1 MKEPSHELLAVRIA
15 TRHGERRVAREIKA
29 KDSSVQIKKYVRFS
43 DLLSKT
49 TKHILHMVKGGQDY
63 LGTVVTGSSLSLDI
77 KRRGSSSEVA
87 RAFKLEIANTL
98 KDVGHRDGMYEP
110 VMEADKP
117 DNKAQQAV
125 EGLLHPI
132 WGIGPDWEDTAEVE
146 EDLEQQDFHKLLEKQ
161 LRSWKGSSNGL
172 LVTNHGYWPTFHA
185 MVREAVKRK
194 YGGRVRAYRGI
205 RGKQALGILEG
216 APVKV
221 RRVSSWAIDKEAA
234 MAYRSGV
241 STTVGSD
248 YWVVVEAMF
257 KPKDIALAP
266 VILPDYQDPNI
277 LMELGQ
283 DVQHSGDEVIVMSS
297 GKINAKIVSKSRKKR
312 AWDKAAKAFNLN
324 VGDPVL
330 YGKYKNKRGVIVGF
344 GEDEK
349 KNPLVYVDP
358 VPKGLKHTKAI
369 QLFRLWYDSS
379 KDEEAEAA
387 EQAKTFSSQ
396 RVAGRYA
403 AWKLGP
409 NQPLGEWDGTKVKY
423 RTQMGSNK
431 AGVVVYYSQKKIG
444 KIWAMTEYST
454 EIAKGKLHCQSDV
467 DKLTAK
473 HPQVV
478 TPNGAYL
485 GKDENGDPIR
495 VDIPRVWA
503 AVGSVVMDEYH
514 GQRIGLNMYQA
525 IMLEIFKKI
534 GPFIFISDGCGSTG
548 STSAQAK
555 RVWESLSRSMPSSGI
570 CLAVLKPPR
579 LRVDKTS
586 HIAPKDIHEEADSVG
601 VTWDNDPGF
610 MAWTKKL
617 TGKEHLDDMNQ
628 QQLSTVMK
636 ALGRRSASNYK
647 QAEVNQL
654 KKDRKAQEKHVK
666 AAARAFK
673 ALLKEVEPL
682 AQAAK
687 AEFPGRDKQSR
698 QRRGRSM
705 MKKIKTDARVAAYLD
720 QWVGTT
726 NHQRETYSWRNAVLY
741 QIRDVSVGGGSVR
754 DALIEVGK
762 QAFKGFQAMAMAESQ
777 GAVREALPEE
787 IRAYLPKNIVV
798 EVDDTGLITRMADR
812 FENQRNT
819 LEQKIKVSHDLVR
832 RYNVIAKSVKAD
844 LRSSNEITKLAAIIT
859 SIVMET
865 GIRPGKEGNGVVKTI
880 DGNDVH
886 IETFGAVTLGPEHVR
901 FVRDNFVD
909 LEFPG
914 KKNTTNLASVT
925 NGEVIGILKEYVNT
939 AIKGKSKY
947 IFVTSKGVRFEVKH
961 LQKYFRSEVLSGIA
975 PTDFRKLKATQTV
988 LDNLRAEQTELYA
1001 RIRQYVDDK
1010 ADDLKSKVTAE
1021 IVETLQRA
1029 YENAQQALSHKNVSE
1044 TIESYVNPEI
1054 IFRFLSQGRLE
1065 DTLKKSILQGQ
1076 LALEFNPQIFID
1088 RATGKSAASALVGRE
1103 AFEIMAKTLQD
1114 LLDEL
1119 EETMKEE
1126 GQATPR

>member
-1 MKEPSHELLAVRIA
+1 MKEPSHELLRARIA
-15 TRHGERRVAREIKA
+15 TRHWERRVAREIEA
-29 KDSSVQIKKYVRFS
+29 KDSSVQIKQYVRFS
-43 DLLSKT
+43 DRLTKT
-49 TKHILHMVKGGQDY
+49 IKHILHMVKGGQDY

-87 RAFKLEIANTL
+87 RAFKLEMANTL

-117 DNKAQQAV
+117 DSKAQQAV
-125 EGLLHPI
+125 NGLLHPI
-132 WGIGPDWEDTAEVE
+132 WGIGPDWEDTAGVE

-194 YGGRVRAYRGI
+194 YGARVRAYRGI

-216 APVKV
+216 DPVRV
-221 RRVSSWAIDKEAA
+221 HRVSSWAIDKEAA

-241 STTVGSD
+241 GSSVGSD
-248 YWVVVEAMF
+248 YWVVAEAMF

-266 VILPDYQDPNI
+266 VILPDYLDPNI
-277 LMELGQ
+277 LMELGR

-358 VPKGLKHTKAI
+358 VPKGQKHTKAI
-369 QLFRLWYDSS
+369 QLFRIWYDSS

-387 EQAKTFSSQ
+387 EQAKLAGGRRTLYYIGKNKAQPKPKRVNHWSDRGQPEPDWVRPWLDAPVQSGVFLSPNPLNVFNYHGVFGHVYAYDVPEWVIKESRGLHRHDKATEILIPNVLWKHVKFRGKSMDEQAFRQSLIEDQPSWPKTFSS
-396 RVAGRYA
+396 R
-403 AWKLGP
+403 
-409 NQPLGEWDGTKVKY
+409 
-423 RTQMGSNK
+423 K
-431 AGVVVYYSQKKIG
+431 A
-444 KIWAMTEYST
+444 
-454 EIAKGKLHCQSDV
+454 
-467 DKLTAK
+467 
-473 HPQVV
+473 
-478 TPNGAYL
+478 
-485 GKDENGDPIR
+485 
-495 VDIPRVWA
+495 
-503 AVGSVVMDEYH
+503 
-514 GQRIGLNMYQA
+514 
-525 IMLEIFKKI
+525 
-534 GPFIFISDGCGSTG
+534 
-548 STSAQAK
+548 
-555 RVWESLSRSMPSSGI
+555 
-570 CLAVLKPPR
+570 
-579 LRVDKTS
+579 S
-586 HIAPKDIHEEADSVG
+586 HIAPKDIHEKADSVG

-628 QQLSTVMK
+628 QQLSTVMR

-647 QAEVNQL
+647 RAEVNQL

-698 QRRGRSM
+698 SRRGRSM
-705 MKKIKTDARVAAYLD
+705 MKKIKTDARVTAYLD
-720 QWVGTT
+720 QWVGTDAQ
-726 NHQRETYSWRNAVLY
+726 HAKAYSWRNAVLY
-741 QIRDVSVGGGSVR
+741 QIRDVSVGSQSVR

-762 QAFKGFQAMAMAESQ
+762 QAFKGFQSIVMAESQ
-777 GAVREALPEE
+777 SAVREALPEE

-798 EVDDTGLITRMADR
+798 EVDETGLITRMADR
-812 FENQRNT
+812 FENQRDT
-819 LEQKIKVSHDLVR
+819 LEKKIRISHELVR

-865 GIRPGKEGNGVVKTI
+865 GIRPGKEGNGVAKTI
-880 DGNDVH
+880 DGNDVF

-914 KKNTTNLASVT
+914 KKETTNLASVT
-925 NGEVIGILKEYVNT
+925 NGEVIGILKEYVDK
-939 AIKGKSKY
+939 AIKGRSKY

-961 LQKYFRSEVLSGIA
+961 LQKYFSSTVLSGIA

-988 LDNLRAEQTELYA
+988 LDNLRAEQAELYA

-1010 ADDLKSKVTAE
+1010 AVDLKSKVTAE

-1054 IFRFLSQGRLE
+1054 VFRFLSQGRTE

-1076 LALEFNPQIFID
+1076 LTLEFNPQIFID

-1103 AFEIMAKTLQD
+1103 AFEVVAKTLQD
-1114 LLDEL
+1114 LLDDL

-1126 GQATPR
+1126 GQATP